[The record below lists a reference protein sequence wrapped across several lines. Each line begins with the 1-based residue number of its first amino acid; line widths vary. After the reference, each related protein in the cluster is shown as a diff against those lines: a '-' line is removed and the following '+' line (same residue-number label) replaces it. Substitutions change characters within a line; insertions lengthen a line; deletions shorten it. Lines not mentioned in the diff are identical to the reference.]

1 MKKGLKITL
10 IIVGALLF
18 IVVLAT
24 LLVSPIAKSY
34 VNNHGK
40 DLIGRTINVEG
51 LHVNVYTGHVAIH
64 NLAVLEDNDKDTFAQ
79 FDTLD
84 ISIKLLKL
92 LKEEVFLKHI
102 TLSGLD
108 VNVLQ
113 DGSRFNFTSIIE
125 FFPSDTTDEDTSA
138 SNWKINL
145 HDIAIRN
152 SHVYYADLQRKSHW
166 DLKDLNIIVP
176 DFCIGGT
183 ESTDAGLTVALAD
196 GGVLNADADFNSQTN
211 EFDVSLGLKNFA
223 LNQVKPYLTDVVK
236 LGDIEGRLGADITAK
251 GVLDKIMDMNIKGT
265 VNLDGIDVEDQSRNK
280 LLSVNNIT
288 VRAKEI
294 VLSKNLFNIESVN
307 VSGLTSRYDAYA
319 DGRNNFTPILIPSTS
334 TAKADTVQ
342 KDSKEETAAATPM
355 DLRIGKLNLE
365 DINFTYA
372 DHTLPDPFNFTV
384 SKIHVESENLSLSG
398 ENTARV
404 SAALP
409 NGGKAFIRWSGNID
423 DWKKNQHLNL
433 NISDLHLTDLSP
445 YLVAYLGQ
453 PFTNGTFSF
462 RSSNHITNSNLN
474 GKNYIDIYKAE
485 VGDRRKDV
493 DAQMKLPLKAAL
505 YIIKDKDDKI
515 QLDVPIAGNI
525 DNPEFNY
532 MKLVW
537 KTLGNLIVKV
547 ATSPFKA
554 LGNALGFN
562 GEDLEFMAIDPSQFG
577 FTSEQFYQLDQ
588 IADILQKN
596 PTMHVV
602 MEQQLLPDTEDS
614 FLQFSDKRNELLKK
628 HMTDLGITDQQ
639 FSVRN
644 ASDTVTVKKNGYAI
658 IATLEEGE

>member
-1 MKKGLKITL
+1 M
-10 IIVGALLF
+10 
-18 IVVLAT
+18 
-24 LLVSPIAKSY
+24 
-34 VNNHGK
+34 
-40 DLIGRTINVEG
+40 
-51 LHVNVYTGHVAIH
+51 
-64 NLAVLEDNDKDTFAQ
+64 
-79 FDTLD
+79 
-84 ISIKLLKL
+84 
-92 LKEEVFLKHI
+92 
-102 TLSGLD
+102 D

-125 FFPSDTTDEDTSA
+125 FFPSDTTEVEDTTP
-138 SNWKINL
+138 SNWIINF

-152 SHVYYADLQRKSHW
+152 SHVYYADMQRKSHW
-166 DLKDLNIIVP
+166 NLKDLNIIVP

-183 ESTDAGLTVALAD
+183 ESTGAGLTVALAD
-196 GGVLNADADFNSQTN
+196 GGMLNADADFNSQTN
-211 EFDVSLGLKNFA
+211 EFDVKLGLKNFA
-223 LNQVKPYLTDVVK
+223 LNQVKPYLTDIVK
-236 LGDIEGRLGADITAK
+236 LGDIEGSMGADITAK
-251 GVLDKIMDMNIKGT
+251 GVLDKIMDMDIQGSVTLN
-265 VNLDGIDVEDQSRNK
+265 NLDVEDQKSNK
-280 LLSVNNIT
+280 LLTLNSVK
-288 VRAKEI
+288 VKAKEI
-294 VLSKNLFNIESVN
+294 ILSKNLFNIESVTL
-307 VSGLTSRYDAYA
+307 SGLTSRYDMYPE
-319 DGRNNFTPILIPSTS
+319 GRNNFTPILIPASEKPASTTETEQPAEKS
-334 TAKADTVQ
+334 TTP
-342 KDSKEETAAATPM
+342 PM

-372 DHTLPDPFNFTV
+372 DHTLPDPFSFAV
-384 SKIHVESENLSLSG
+384 KQIHVESENLTLSG
-398 ENTARV
+398 ENTARI

-409 NGGKAFIRWSGNID
+409 NGGRAMIRWSGNIT
-423 DWKKNQHLNL
+423 DWKKNQNLNL
-433 NISDLHLTDLSP
+433 NITNLHLTDLSP

-493 DAQMKLPLKAAL
+493 EPQMKLPLKAAL

-562 GEDLEFMAIDPSQFG
+562 SDDLEFIAIDPSQRG
-577 FTSEQFYQLDQ
+577 FTSEQFYQMDQ
-588 IADILQKN
+588 IADVLQKN
-596 PTMHVV
+596 PTLHVT
-602 MEQQLLPDTEDS
+602 MEQQLLPDTEEA
-614 FLQFSDKRNELLKK
+614 FLQMAGFRNEMVKK
-628 HMTDLGITDQQ
+628 HMTDLGISENQ

-644 ASDTVTVKKNGYAI
+644 ASDTVTVKKNGYAV
-658 IATLEEGE
+658 IATLEDAE

>member
-10 IIVGALLF
+10 IVIGALLF

-34 VNNHGK
+34 VNQHSK
-40 DLIGRTINVEG
+40 DLIGRTIHVDD
-51 LHVNVYTGHVAIH
+51 LHVNVYNGHVAIH
-64 NLAVLEDNDKDTFAQ
+64 DLSVMEENDQDTFAR

-84 ISIKLLKL
+84 VAIKLLKL
-92 LKEEVFLKHI
+92 LKEEVYLKHI

-125 FFPSDTTDEDTSA
+125 FFPSDTTEVEDTTP
-138 SNWKINL
+138 SNWIINF

-166 DLKDLNIIVP
+166 NLKDLNIIVP

-183 ESTDAGLTVALAD
+183 EPTDAGLTVALAD
-196 GGVLNADADFNSQTN
+196 GGLLNADADFNSQTN
-211 EFDVSLGLKNFA
+211 EFGVKLGLKNFA

-236 LGDIEGRLGADITAK
+236 LGDIDGRLGADITAK
-251 GVLDKIMDMNIKGT
+251 GVLDKIMDMDIQGSVTLN
-265 VNLDGIDVEDQSRNK
+265 NLDVEDQKSNK
-280 LLSVNNIT
+280 LLTLNSVK
-288 VRAKEI
+288 VKAKEI
-294 VLSKNLFNIESVN
+294 ILSKNLFNIESVTL
-307 VSGLTSRYDAYA
+307 SGLTSRYDMYPE
-319 DGRNNFTPILIPSTS
+319 GRNNFTPILIPASEKPASTTETEQPAEKS
-334 TAKADTVQ
+334 TTP
-342 KDSKEETAAATPM
+342 PM

-372 DHTLPDPFNFTV
+372 DHTLPDPFSFAV
-384 SKIHVESENLSLSG
+384 KQIHVESENLTLSG
-398 ENTARV
+398 ENTARI

-409 NGGKAFIRWSGNID
+409 NGGRAMIRWSGNIS
-423 DWKKNQHLNL
+423 DWKKNQNLNL
-433 NISDLHLTDLSP
+433 NITNLHLTDLSP

-493 DAQMKLPLKAAL
+493 EPQMKLPLKAAL

-515 QLDVPIAGNI
+515 QLDVPISGNI

-554 LGNALGFN
+554 LCNALGIN
-562 GEDLEFMAIDPSQFG
+562 SDDLEFIAIDPSQRG
-577 FTSEQFYQLDQ
+577 FTSEQFYQMDQ
-588 IADILQKN
+588 IADVLQKN
-596 PTMHVV
+596 PTLHVT
-602 MEQQLLPDTEDS
+602 MEQQLLPDTEEA
-614 FLQFSDKRNELLKK
+614 FLQMAGFRNEMVKK
-628 HMTDLGITDQQ
+628 HMTDLGISENQ

-644 ASDTVTVKKNGYAI
+644 ASDTVTVKKNGYAV
-658 IATLEEGE
+658 IATLEEAE